1 MPKSI
6 QQLREERKATAL
18 EMRNLVENHPEDQKW
33 SDDQETK
40 YQNMK
45 SDVEGIDRQISAFQ
59 ETLEL
64 TETQD
69 DRVQAIA
76 NEQGISTDEA
86 AHRESK
92 LKACNNAWLRG
103 GVDNLTNEQRT
114 FMRNEV
120 QRVNQAMGTQEANN
134 GQALVHR
141 EFVSR
146 LLEAMK
152 AFGGMRAV
160 ATVLNTATGNAMDMP
175 TTDATAEEGEIVGE
189 NSQSNAEDTTFGTVS
204 MGAFKYSSKSI
215 AVPFEL
221 LQDSGIDLEAY
232 ILRLMA
238 MRLARV
244 QNKHFTVGDG
254 TGKPQGMVGAA
265 TVGHTGASASTVEF
279 TELNKLI
286 HSVDPAYR
294 EGGNCSF
301 MFNDFTL
308 RDLKDKKDTQG
319 RPLWLPGVEVGA
331 PDTIHG
337 YRYTI
342 NQAMANFG
350 ANALPV
356 AFGDFSHYTIRD
368 VMNLMMFRMTDSAFT
383 TKGQVGFIGFQRAD
397 GKLLDVGGAVKTLQN
412 AAS

>member
-1 MPKSI
+1 MKSI
-6 QQLREERKATAL
+6 QQLREERKAAAAK
-18 EMRNLVENHPEDQKW
+18 MRNLVENHPEDKKW
-33 SDDQETK
+33 EPEQETQ

-45 SDVEGIDRQISAFQ
+45 SEVEGIDRQISAFE
-59 ETLEL
+59 ETLKL
-64 TETQD
+64 TDDQD
-69 DRVQAIA
+69 QRIKDRAG
-76 NEQGISTDEA
+76 EQNISTDEA
-86 AHRESK
+86 TNHEAQ
-92 LKACNNAWLRG
+92 LKACTNAWLRG
-103 GVDNLTNEQRT
+103 GVDNLTNDQRT

-120 QRVNQAMGTQEANN
+120 QRANNAMGTQEANN
-134 GQALVHR
+134 GQALTHK

-160 ATVLNTATGNAMDMP
+160 ANVISTATGNAMDMP
-175 TTDATAEEGEIVGE
+175 TTDATSEEGEIVGE
-189 NSQSNAEDTTFGTVS
+189 NAQSNNQDTTFGSVS
-204 MGAFKYSSKSI
+204 VGAFKYSSKSI

-232 ILRLMA
+232 IIRLMS

-254 TGKPQGMVGAA
+254 VGKPTGIIPAA
-265 TVGHTGASASTVEF
+265 GVGHVGASASTIEF
-279 TELNKLI
+279 TELNQLI

-294 EGGNCSF
+294 EGGNCGF

-319 RPLWLPGVEVGA
+319 RPIWLPGVEVGA

-342 NQAMANFG
+342 NQAMASFG
-350 ANALPV
+350 ANAKPV
-356 AFGDFSHYTIRD
+356 AFGDFNHYTIRD

-383 TKGQVGFIGFQRAD
+383 TKGQVGFIGFQRSD
-397 GKLLDVGGAVKTLQN
+397 GQLLDVGGAVKTLQN
-412 AAS
+412 AAA